1 MNDSTM
7 ARFAGGSGLAATGLL
22 VAAPG
27 IGGQPGMAVWLA
39 GFVLVVASLA
49 PLGSWLRTEAPSGPA
64 ALMVAGAVAALGLQL
79 AAAAVGWTAK
89 GLALSSP
96 VHEPMHSVE
105 QALFAA
111 SLLPLGIGLAGAAWA
126 MTGGARSVPRW
137 VAIATGATSLVLISN
152 GMVIGTETLPGLAL
166 FMLWLATFNARL
178 LAVTRRSA
186 SVVQPVPAPSG
197 P

>member
-1 MNDSTM
+1 MMNDSTM
-7 ARFAGGSGLAATGLL
+7 ARFTGGSGLAATGLL

-27 IGGQPGMAVWLA
+27 IGGEPGVALWLA

-49 PLGSWLRTEAPSGPA
+49 TLGSRLRTDASSGQA
-64 ALMVAGAVAALGLQL
+64 ALMVAGAAAALGLQL
-79 AAAAVGWTAK
+79 AAAAVGWTAN

-137 VAIATGATSLVLISN
+137 VAIATGATSLVLIGN

-166 FMLWLATFNARL
+166 FMLWLVAFNVRL
-178 LAVTRRSA
+178 LAMTLRPG
-186 SVVQPVPAPSG
+186 SVAQPVPAP
-197 P
+197 